1 MIRKLL
7 MTTAISLIAT
17 SGALAQ
23 DTKDSTAQPME
34 GYLQE
39 QGQAALASNMIGE
52 TVYTSDAADAES
64 IGDINDLVVGED
76 GSINAVVIG
85 VGGFLGVG
93 EKNVAVNFDQIRWA
107 EDDSGDQIAVFEASK
122 EDLQNAPEFVP
133 AEETAMA
140 PADENAAD
148 ADAETAE
155 APADATAEPAMEE
168 TAEAPAD
175 QPAESQE
182 MAAAPAEE
190 PATAEEPAAEET
202 AMAPAEPAA
211 DAVAP
216 ADQPA
221 DQMAQADQ
229 AAGPVLTDV
238 EAGSVSADSLIGATV
253 YATANEEN
261 VGEVSDIR
269 LKADDGAIEAIIVD
283 VGGFLG
289 IGEKPV
295 AISFQNL
302 QFKTDESGAFYVY
315 TDFTRE
321 ELEGAPNYDEAA
333 YDTDRD
339 SMLLTSGN

>member
-23 DTKDSTAQPME
+23 DAKDSTAQPME

-76 GSINAVVIG
+76 GSVEAVVIG

-107 EDDSGDQIAVFEASK
+107 EDDSGNQIAVFEASK
-122 EDLQNAPEFVP
+122 EDLEGAPEFVA

-140 PADENAAD
+140 PADENAAETD
-148 ADAETAE
+148 QTAEVTAEEPAET
-155 APADATAEPAMEE
+155 
-168 TAEAPAD
+168 
-175 QPAESQE
+175 QE
-182 MAAAPAEE
+182 MAAAPADAPVAEE
-190 PATAEEPAAEET
+190 PATEETAATTEQPATEET
-202 AMAPAEPAA
+202 AMAPAEEPAT

-216 ADQPA
+216 AEQPA
-221 DQMAQADQ
+221 DQMAQTDQ

-238 EAGSVSADSLIGATV
+238 EAGSVSADTILGATV
-253 YATANEEN
+253 YAASNEES
-261 VGEVSDIR
+261 VGEVGDIR
-269 LKADDGAIEAIIVD
+269 LKADDGGIEAIIVD

-295 AISFQNL
+295 AISFDNL
-302 QFKTDESGAFYVY
+302 QFKTDESGSLYVY

-321 ELEGAPNYDEAA
+321 ELEGAPDYDEAA

-339 SMLLTSGN
+339 SMLLTSGD